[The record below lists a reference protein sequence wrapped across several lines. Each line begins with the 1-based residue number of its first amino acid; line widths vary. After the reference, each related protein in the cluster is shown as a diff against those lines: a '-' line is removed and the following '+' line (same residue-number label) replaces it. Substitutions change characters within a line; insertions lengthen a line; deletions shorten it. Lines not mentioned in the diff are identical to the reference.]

1 MLDSSSLDKPIYLE
15 RRVTTKD
22 AYGHETNQW
31 VPVFADP
38 LYASIKPVTARERMR
53 AGGINIDISHTVA
66 TRYAP
71 EFDDPRAVAAMRV
84 RYKNRIFNVLG
95 GINLNE
101 DDECIILECQEGT
114 FVGQ

>member
-1 MLDSSSLDKPIYLE
+1 MLDSSSLDKPITLQ
-15 RRVTTKD
+15 RRVTGKD
-22 AYGHETNQW
+22 AYGQPLDQW
-31 VPVFADP
+31 LPVFADP

-53 AGGINIDISHTVA
+53 AGAINIEISHTVA

-84 RYKNRIFNVLG
+84 LYKNRVFNVLG
-95 GINLNE
+95 AINVNE
-101 DDECIILECQEGT
+101 DDECVILECQEGT